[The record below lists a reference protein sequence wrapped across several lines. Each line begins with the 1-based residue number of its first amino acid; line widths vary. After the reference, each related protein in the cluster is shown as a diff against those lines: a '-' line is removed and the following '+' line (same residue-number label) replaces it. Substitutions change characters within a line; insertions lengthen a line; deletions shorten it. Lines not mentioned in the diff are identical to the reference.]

1 MVGIRSRF
9 RYFHHYLCS
18 SKRRRRCERP
28 RGHQLKNTSIAL
40 LLSLSFVLSSSSSS
54 SSSVVLLFISIRMMW
69 TMKFS
74 RETRERVF
82 DFILLGQ
89 IVTYIYGFISSRAVF
104 CSLLF
109 VSLLC
114 RFCFWVIWVP
124 RKKNLEKKH
133 ARKPF
138 GKKVVIHQYEKVRH
152 VKRVALIKLYPFHNT
167 ISNTHTHEVVV
178 LCFE

>member
-54 SSSVVLLFISIRMMW
+54 SVVLLFISIRMMW

-82 DFILLGQ
+82 DFILLLGQ
-89 IVTYIYGFISSRAVF
+89 IVNPYMVLSHPERFFVL
-104 CSLLF
+104 SL

-124 RKKNLEKKH
+124 RKKKLGKKNMQDN
-133 ARKPF
+133 RL
-138 GKKVVIHQYEKVRH
+138 GKKVVIHQYEKVDM
-152 VKRVALIKLYPFHNT
+152 
-167 ISNTHTHEVVV
+167 SNE
-178 LCFE
+178 

>member
-54 SSSVVLLFISIRMMW
+54 SSVVLLFISIRMMW

-74 RETRERVF
+74 RETRERVS
-82 DFILLGQ
+82 DFILGQ
-89 IVTYIYGFISSRAVF
+89 ITYMWFYLIQRFFVLSCVAFINSFLS
-104 CSLLF
+104 
-109 VSLLC
+109 
-114 RFCFWVIWVP
+114 P
-124 RKKNLEKKH
+124 TMHTKKKLGKKTIMHGLKKTVWEKKSSSV
-133 ARKPF
+133 RKS
-138 GKKVVIHQYEKVRH
+138 RH
-152 VKRVALIKLYPFHNT
+152 VERVISLVKLN
-167 ISNTHTHEVVV
+167 
-178 LCFE
+178 

>member
-54 SSSVVLLFISIRMMW
+54 SVVLLFISIRMMW

-89 IVTYIYGFISSRAVF
+89 IVTYMVLSHPAVF
-104 CSLLF
+104 CSLLCLSCVSL

-124 RKKNLEKKH
+124 TKKKTWKKNQ

-138 GKKVVIHQYEKVRH
+138 GKKSRHPSVRKSRH
-152 VKRVALIKLYPFHNT
+152 VERVISLITLIYIPSLNN
-167 ISNTHTHEVVV
+167 I
-178 LCFE
+178 

>member
-54 SSSVVLLFISIRMMW
+54 SSSSVVLLFISIRMMW

-74 RETRERVF
+74 RETRERVS
-82 DFILLGQ
+82 DFILGQ
-89 IVTYIYGFISSRAVF
+89 ITYMWFYLIQHSFLF
-104 CSLLF
+104 SL
-109 VSLLC
+109 VSLL
-114 RFCFWVIWVP
+114 
-124 RKKNLEKKH
+124 
-133 ARKPF
+133 
-138 GKKVVIHQYEKVRH
+138 
-152 VKRVALIKLYPFHNT
+152 
-167 ISNTHTHEVVV
+167 
-178 LCFE
+178 

>member
-54 SSSVVLLFISIRMMW
+54 SVVLLFISIRMMW

-82 DFILLGQ
+82 DFILLSRSDCYNGY
-89 IVTYIYGFISSRAVF
+89 IVLSHPAVF
-104 CSLLF
+104 CSLL
-109 VSLLC
+109 C
-114 RFCFWVIWVP
+114 RFLFIVFCPP
-124 RKKNLEKKH
+124 RKKNLEKKTMQEN
-133 ARKPF
+133 RL
-138 GKKVVIHQYEKVRH
+138 GKKVVIHQYEKVDM
-152 VKRVALIKLYPFHNT
+152 
-167 ISNTHTHEVVV
+167 SNE
-178 LCFE
+178 

>member
-54 SSSVVLLFISIRMMW
+54 SSSSSVVLLFISIRMMW

-74 RETRERVF
+74 RETRERVS
-82 DFILLGQ
+82 DFILGQ
-89 IVTYIYGFISSRAVF
+89 ITYMWFYLIQRFFVLSCVAFINSFLSPTMPTKKK
-104 CSLLF
+104 LG
-109 VSLLC
+109 
-114 RFCFWVIWVP
+114 
-124 RKKNLEKKH
+124 KKNHH
-133 ARKPF
+133 AWSKENRL
-138 GKKVVIHQYEKVRH
+138 GKKVVISTK
-152 VKRVALIKLYPFHNT
+152 K
-167 ISNTHTHEVVV
+167 
-178 LCFE
+178 

>member
-54 SSSVVLLFISIRMMW
+54 SVVLLFISIRMMW

-82 DFILLGQ
+82 DFILLLGQ
-89 IVTYIYGFISSRAVF
+89 IVNPYMVLSHPERFFVLSCVSLV
-104 CSLLF
+104 SLLF
-109 VSLLC
+109 LGYMG
-114 RFCFWVIWVP
+114 P
-124 RKKNLEKKH
+124 TKKKTWKKKH
-133 ARKPF
+133 AR
-138 GKKVVIHQYEKVRH
+138 
-152 VKRVALIKLYPFHNT
+152 
-167 ISNTHTHEVVV
+167 
-178 LCFE
+178 

>member
-1 MVGIRSRF
+1 
-9 RYFHHYLCS
+9 
-18 SKRRRRCERP
+18 
-28 RGHQLKNTSIAL
+28 
-40 LLSLSFVLSSSSSS
+40 
-54 SSSVVLLFISIRMMW
+54 
-69 TMKFS
+69 MKFS

-124 RKKNLEKKH
+124 RKKKLGKKNMQEN
-133 ARKPF
+133 RL
-138 GKKVVIHQYEKVRH
+138 GKKVVIHQYEKV
-152 VKRVALIKLYPFHNT
+152 NM
-167 ISNTHTHEVVV
+167 SNE
-178 LCFE
+178 

>member
-54 SSSVVLLFISIRMMW
+54 SVVLLFISIRMMW

-74 RETRERVF
+74 RETRERVS
-82 DFILLGQ
+82 DFILGQ
-89 IVTYIYGFISSRAVF
+89 ITYMWFYLIQRFFVLSCVAFINSFLS
-104 CSLLF
+104 
-109 VSLLC
+109 
-114 RFCFWVIWVP
+114 P
-124 RKKNLEKKH
+124 TMPTKKKLGKK
-133 ARKPF
+133 KPSWSKENRL
-138 GKKVVIHQYEKVRH
+138 GKKVVISTK
-152 VKRVALIKLYPFHNT
+152 K
-167 ISNTHTHEVVV
+167 
-178 LCFE
+178 

>member
-54 SSSVVLLFISIRMMW
+54 SVVLLFISIRMMW

-82 DFILLGQ
+82 DFILLLGQ
-89 IVTYIYGFISSRAVF
+89 IVNPYMVLSHPERFFVLS
-104 CSLLF
+104 C
-109 VSLLC
+109 VSLVS
-114 RFCFWVIWVP
+114 FVFGFYGSP
-124 RKKNLEKKH
+124 RKKKLGKKNH
-133 ARKPF
+133 ARRKPF
-138 GKKVVIHQYEKVRH
+138 GNKSRHHQYEKVDM
-152 VKRVALIKLYPFHNT
+152 
-167 ISNTHTHEVVV
+167 SNE
-178 LCFE
+178 

>member
-54 SSSVVLLFISIRMMW
+54 SVVLLFISIRMMW

-82 DFILLGQ
+82 DFILLLGQ
-89 IVTYIYGFISSRAVF
+89 IVTYIYGFISSKSGFLFSLV
-104 CSLLF
+104 CVSLVSLLF
-109 VSLLC
+109 LGYMGPTKKKT
-114 RFCFWVIWVP
+114 W
-124 RKKNLEKKH
+124 KKNH
-133 ARKPF
+133 AR
-138 GKKVVIHQYEKVRH
+138 
-152 VKRVALIKLYPFHNT
+152 
-167 ISNTHTHEVVV
+167 
-178 LCFE
+178 

>member
-54 SSSVVLLFISIRMMW
+54 SVVLLFISIRMMW

-89 IVTYIYGFISSRAVF
+89 IVTYMVLSHPERFFVLSCVSLV
-104 CSLLF
+104 SLLF
-109 VSLLC
+109 LVYTG
-114 RFCFWVIWVP
+114 P
-124 RKKNLEKKH
+124 HEKKNLEKKTMQEN
-133 ARKPF
+133 RL
-138 GKKVVIHQYEKVRH
+138 GKKVVISTK
-152 VKRVALIKLYPFHNT
+152 K
-167 ISNTHTHEVVV
+167 
-178 LCFE
+178 